1 MSLGGEQMCESNV
14 FIISQGDEKELMKD
28 VLGLEVHG
36 DYLLL
41 TSLLG
46 DEKKVH
52 ARIKNI
58 DFGNHKVI
66 LEEM

>member
-1 MSLGGEQMCESNV
+1 MCEANV
-14 FIISQGDEKELMKD
+14 FMISQGAEKEVMKD
-28 VLGLEVHG
+28 VLGLEVQG
-36 DYLLL
+36 DHLLL

-58 DFGNHKVI
+58 DFGDHKVV
-66 LEEM
+66 LEEI